1 MKIGFVFSGYGSQ
14 WVGMGKELYDQSRS
28 AQELFEE
35 ASSCLDSNFVKLCF
49 ASSDAELSKIEN
61 AYVALYVVSVAI
73 AKKLEEV
80 GIVPTQVAGYDIGE
94 YAALTVAGALSI
106 PDALYLLKK
115 YSLFYQEHL
124 DLHPAKGMRVVG
136 IELSELEKLCK
147 KVSKK
152 EEVAAIA
159 VVEGAEQFVVIA
171 TEEAAGTLKELLS
184 QLSYVTV
191 TNAPVGGGLHAPVM
205 DDIVKQMKM
214 YLEKVDFK
222 DTSLPFIS
230 GVIGKPLTEGDM
242 VRAAL
247 MQHIHAQTQWT
258 TVQEAFEKCD
268 YILEI
273 GPGTLLQKGFAERYP
288 KKKIF
293 AINSLDDINALVGFD
308 DIQDLIKKDL
318 ARAQEA
324 LDKKDETIE
333 I

>member
-35 ASSCLDSNFVKLCF
+35 ASSCLDTNFVKLCF

-73 AKKLEEV
+73 ARKLEEQ
-80 GIVPTQVAGYDIGE
+80 GIIPTKVAGYDIGE
-94 YAALTVAGALSI
+94 YAALTIAGALSI

-115 YSLFYQEHL
+115 YASFYQNHL
-124 DLHPAKGMRVVG
+124 DYFPSKGMRVQG
-136 IELSELEKLCK
+136 LELVELEKLCK

-152 EEVAAIA
+152 QEIAVIA
-159 VVEGAEQFVVIA
+159 VVEGPERYVVMA
-171 TEEAAGTLKELLS
+171 TEEAAKNLREMLDDLS
-184 QLSYVTV
+184 FVKVS
-191 TNAPVGGGLHAPVM
+191 NAPVGGGFHAPVM
-205 DDIVKQMKM
+205 DEIVKQMKM

-222 DTSLPFIS
+222 DTTIPFVS
-230 GVIGKPLTEGDM
+230 GVIGKPLIEGEM

-247 MQHIHAQTQWT
+247 MQHIHAQTQWS
-258 TVQEAFEKCD
+258 TVEEAFEDCD

-273 GPGTLLQKGFAERYP
+273 GPGTELQKGLAERYP
-288 KKKIF
+288 TKKIF
-293 AINSLDDINALVGFD
+293 AINSLDDAKALMGFD
-308 DIQDLIKKDL
+308 DIQEQIKKEIEKTQ
-318 ARAQEA
+318 AA
-324 LDKKDETIE
+324 LKEEEKSE

>member
-35 ASSCLDSNFVKLCF
+35 AANCLDTNFVKLCF

-73 AKKLEEV
+73 ARKLEEV
-80 GIVPTQVAGYDIGE
+80 GISPTKVAGYDVGE
-94 YAALTVAGALSI
+94 YAALTVAGALSV

-124 DLHPAKGMRVVG
+124 DLNPAKGMRVVG
-136 IELSELEKLCK
+136 LELSELEKLCK

-152 EEVAAIA
+152 AEVSAIA
-159 VVEGAEQFVVIA
+159 VVEGKEQFLVIS
-171 TEEAAGTLKELLS
+171 TEEAAGILKELLN

-191 TNAPVGGGLHAPVM
+191 TNAPIGGGFHAPVM

-222 DTSLPFIS
+222 DTFIPFVS
-230 GVIGKPLTEGDM
+230 GVIGVPLTEGDM

-247 MQHIHAQTQWT
+247 MQHIHAQTQWVA
-258 TVQEAFEKCD
+258 VQEAFEDCD

-273 GPGTLLQKGFAERYP
+273 GPGTALQKEFAERYP

-308 DIQDLIKKDL
+308 DIQASIKKEIKAL
-318 ARAQEA
+318 EEA
-324 LDKKDETIE
+324 ATEDKKEE
-333 I
+333 V

>member
-35 ASSCLDSNFVKLCF
+35 AANCLDTNFVKLCF

-73 AKKLEEV
+73 ARRLEEV
-80 GIVPTQVAGYDIGE
+80 GIAPTKVAGYDVGE
-94 YAALTVAGALSI
+94 YAALTVAGALSV

-115 YSLFYQEHL
+115 YSLFYQQHL
-124 DLHPAKGMRVVG
+124 DQFFCKGMRVVG
-136 IELSELEKLCK
+136 LELSELEKLCK

-152 EEVAAIA
+152 AELAVVA
-159 VVEGAEQFVVIA
+159 VVEGKEQFVVIA
-171 TEEAAGTLKELLS
+171 TEEAAGILKELLN

-191 TNAPVGGGLHAPVM
+191 THAPVGGGLHAPVM

-222 DTSLPFIS
+222 DTFIPFVS
-230 GVIGKPLTEGDM
+230 GVIGMPLTEGDM

-247 MQHIHAQTQWT
+247 MQHIHAQTQWVG
-258 TVQEAFEKCD
+258 VQEAFEDCD

-273 GPGTLLQKGFAERYP
+273 GPGTALQKGFAERYP
-288 KKKIF
+288 NKKIF

-308 DIQDLIKKDL
+308 DIQASIKKEIKAL
-318 ARAQEA
+318 EEAAQEEE
-324 LDKKDETIE
+324 KI
-333 I
+333 

>member
-1 MKIGFVFSGYGSQ
+1 MKIGFIFSGYGSQ

-35 ASSCLDSNFVKLCF
+35 ASSCLDTNFVKLCF

-73 AKKLEEV
+73 AKKLEEQ
-80 GIVPTQVAGYDIGE
+80 GIVPTKVAGYDIGE

-115 YSLFYQEHL
+115 YSSFYQNYL
-124 DLHPAKGMRVVG
+124 DQFPCKGMRITG
-136 IELSELEKLCK
+136 LELSELEKLCK

-152 EEVAAIA
+152 AELAVVA
-159 VVEGAEQFVVIA
+159 VVEGKEQYVVIA
-171 TEEAAGTLKELLS
+171 TEEAANALKELLG

-191 TNAPVGGGLHAPVM
+191 APAPVGGGLHAPAM

-222 DTSLPFIS
+222 DTTIPFVS
-230 GVIGKPLTEGDM
+230 SVIGAPLTEGDM

-247 MQHIHAQTQWT
+247 MQHIHAQTQWA
-258 TVQEAFEKCD
+258 TVQEAFEECD

-273 GPGTLLQKGFAERYP
+273 GPGTVLQKGFSERYP
-288 KKKIF
+288 SKKVF

-308 DIQDLIKKDL
+308 DMQEVIKKDSEQ
-318 ARAQEA
+318 AQEA
-324 LDKKDETIE
+324 VQEENK
-333 I
+333 

>member
-35 ASSCLDSNFVKLCF
+35 AANCLDTNFVKLCF

-73 AKKLEEV
+73 AKKLEEQ
-80 GIVPTQVAGYDIGE
+80 GIVPTKVAGYDIGE
-94 YAALTVAGALSI
+94 YAALTVAGSLNI

-115 YSLFYQEHL
+115 YASFYQQFL
-124 DLHPAKGMRVVG
+124 DQHPAKGMRVRG
-136 IELSELEKLCK
+136 LDFAGLEKLCK

-152 EEVAAIA
+152 QEVAAIA
-159 VVEGAEQFVVIA
+159 VVEGAEQFVVVV
-171 TEEAAGTLKELLS
+171 TEEAVPALKELLG

-191 TNAPVGGGLHAPVM
+191 TNAPVGGGFHAPVM

-222 DTSLPFIS
+222 ESSIPFV
-230 GVIGKPLTEGDM
+230 GAVIGQPLKEGDM

-247 MQHIHAQTQWT
+247 MQHIHAPTQWT
-258 TVQEAFEKCD
+258 TVQEAFEECD

-273 GPGTLLQKGFAERYP
+273 GPGTALQKGFADRYP
-288 KKKIF
+288 HKKIF

-308 DIQDLIKKDL
+308 DIQDEIKRDL

-324 LDKKDETIE
+324 ADKNSSVE
-333 I
+333 